1 MAYFGVDLEIRVK
14 EVQEAFKNQVRN
26 RGGIGI
32 RSLGTIFRRM
42 DHNGNK
48 KLDIGELEEA
58 LATFG

>member
-14 EVQEAFKNQVRN
+14 ELQENFKNQIRN

-42 DHNGNK
+42 DTNGNK

>member
-1 MAYFGVDLEIRVK
+1 MAYSGADLQIRVK
-14 EVQEAFKNQVRN
+14 EIQYNLKNQIRN

-42 DHNGNK
+42 DTNGNK
-48 KLDIGELEEA
+48 KLDIMELEEA